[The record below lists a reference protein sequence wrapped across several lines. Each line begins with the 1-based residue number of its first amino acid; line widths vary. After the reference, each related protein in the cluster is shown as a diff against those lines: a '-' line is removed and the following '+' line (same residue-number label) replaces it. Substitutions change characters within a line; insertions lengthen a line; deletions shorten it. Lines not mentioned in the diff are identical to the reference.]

1 MSGKSP
7 LLSWAALLLVNL
19 ASVQNT
25 AHANTLAGVYL
36 HQLDAVDVDA
46 GTTHAAGGQNTTFQ
60 TLGLA
65 PSNYSAEFEYYYDD
79 EGDDDV
85 EEYDSDDSLVS
96 PDVKKSLWS
105 FDSPAGGRMLTH
117 ADDAS
122 DSTTSLVVASNTSD
136 PDASKTAVAKKP
148 ELGECCDDMDC
159 GPTAPSYI
167 DCDKAL
173 DCSVTTCPLNPR
185 APGPGGRLMSIMGE
199 DADGDDC
206 NTRAPPGE
214 MCTCT
219 CRCVCMYP
227 SGELVWLEWPT
238 VGDN

>member
-7 LLSWAALLLVNL
+7 LISWAALLLVNL

-46 GTTHAAGGQNTTFQ
+46 GAIHQAGKNATFHR
-60 TLGLA
+60 LAPA
-65 PSNYSAEFEYYYDD
+65 PSNFSDYEYYYDD
-79 EGDDDV
+79 DDEDTD
-85 EEYDSDDSLVS
+85 EDEMDDSLFF
-96 PDVKKSLWS
+96 PEDVKKSVWS
-105 FDSPAGGRMLTH
+105 FDSPAAAGSRLLSD
-117 ADDAS
+117 ADA
-122 DSTTSLVVASNTSD
+122 VALEVSGDGSIGAVAGNSSD
-136 PDASKTAVAKKP
+136 PESSQTVVAKKP

-185 APGPGGRLMSIMGE
+185 TPALEGGS
-199 DADGDDC
+199 
-206 NTRAPPGE
+206 
-214 MCTCT
+214 
-219 CRCVCMYP
+219 
-227 SGELVWLEWPT
+227 
-238 VGDN
+238 